1 MCLGPTKCSVNED
14 QEIYRKMKMKQIKRA
29 TDQIACQDP
38 FLVAAPTSVPQQVTA
53 GPLLLAVMSRGG
65 PFHHK
70 QFFSIGFLDLPL
82 LPLPWWGGGA
92 GPSLDNLQQFWGRAF
107 PT

>member
-1 MCLGPTKCSVNED
+1 
-14 QEIYRKMKMKQIKRA
+14 MKQIKRA
-29 TDQIACQDP
+29 TDQIAFQDP
-38 FLVAAPTSVPQQVTA
+38 FLRAAPASVPQQVAA

-70 QFFSIGFLDLPL
+70 QLFCTGFLDLPL
-82 LPLPWWGGGA
+82 LTLPWWGGGA
-92 GPSLDNLQQFWGRAF
+92 AVPRDPLAVFRPSLDNYQPFWGRAF

>member
-1 MCLGPTKCSVNED
+1 MNED

-29 TDQIACQDP
+29 TDQIACQGP
-38 FLVAAPTSVPQQVTA
+38 FLEAAPTSVPQQVAA

-70 QFFSIGFLDLPL
+70 QFFSTGFLDLPL
-82 LPLPWWGGGA
+82 LPLPWW
-92 GPSLDNLQQFWGRAF
+92 
-107 PT
+107 